1 MKKQRVVPNGLT
13 VTIVALIVAALAS
26 SVFISAAYH
35 CAGNVE
41 MPVGERQTA
50 LCGAAPESDGG
61 YVALDPG
68 DEADAESSDAQEE
81 AGPADPSDAEISEEP
96 ERMEAIGPFEIFFAT
111 IVIPSAFAAQAF
123 LSILMLIGIPATIL
137 IVAIIVVKIIKV
149 AVERKRRKRDE
160 RLL

>member
-1 MKKQRVVPNGLT
+1 MKKQRVVRNSLT
-13 VTIVALIVAALAS
+13 VAIIALIVAVIAS
-26 SVFISAAYH
+26 LVFISAVY
-35 CAGNVE
+35 CADNGE
-41 MPVGERQTA
+41 KTVGEKETA
-50 LCGAAPESDGG
+50 LCGAAPESDNER
-61 YVALDPG
+61 VALDPG

>member
-13 VTIVALIVAALAS
+13 VTIVALIVAVIAS
-26 SVFISAAYH
+26 LVFISAAY
-35 CAGNVE
+35 CADNVE

-50 LCGAAPESDGG
+50 LCGAAPESDGER
-61 YVALDPG
+61 VALDPG

-96 ERMEAIGPFEIFFAT
+96 KRMEAIGPFEIFFAT